1 MRAWLRDAIKGEVM
15 EEKDMRAEEQAA
27 QEENHAREE
36 GKRTER
42 HALSAL
48 LIELICPVAILLAG
62 FSISFGSV
70 IGSLLFLVFSHFA
83 LAAPLAGLA
92 YGIATRF
99 MKWRTGK
106 SVALSTVAIAAPI
119 LITLILILLFS
130 TGALTINFM

>member
-42 HALSAL
+42 HALAAL

-70 IGSLLFLVFSHFA
+70 IGSLLFLVFALFA
-83 LAAPLAGLA
+83 LAAPVVGIA
-92 YGIATRF
+92 YGIATLC

-119 LITLILILLFS
+119 LITLVLILLFS
-130 TGALTINFM
+130 TGALVVRFM